1 MNKNYSD
8 KLNELVLTKGVCL
21 KKGEKLCINT
31 SPSCYS
37 YAQSMA
43 KRAYELGAKYV
54 IININDGDLDSFR
67 TLVQDSDEVS
77 FVPDFYRYNA
87 MERAKDNYVNVRLD
101 SNEDRIGQTQ
111 GDSDK
116 LAKLNMSFRKA
127 GKVASDRYM
136 SNELAWCV
144 SCVPGPKWAKQL
156 LGENATE
163 DDLANVLGKIL
174 LFDNENYLS
183 AWDEFD
189 KKVKERREKLNS
201 LNIVKLH
208 YKSSITDF
216 TISLTSDAHFEGGA
230 SICDDGKVFFPNLP
244 TEELFTTPDMYSAD
258 GYITTTR
265 PVNVLGQPTK
275 AITFTFKEGR
285 VVDVKAEEGLEII
298 KKYLAIDEG
307 ASRIGEVA
315 LVDNNSPISKT
326 NLIFNSILIDENA
339 SCHIALGAGYP
350 ECVSGSSSAK
360 TDEELHELKINT
372 SLMHTDFMVGSS
384 DLTITATTSDNKE
397 VVIMENG
404 SFTL

>member
-1 MNKNYSD
+1 
-8 KLNELVLTKGVCL
+8 
-21 KKGEKLCINT
+21 
-31 SPSCYS
+31 
-37 YAQSMA
+37 
-43 KRAYELGAKYV
+43 
-54 IININDGDLDSFR
+54 
-67 TLVQDSDEVS
+67 
-77 FVPDFYRYNA
+77 
-87 MERAKDNYVNVRLD
+87 
-101 SNEDRIGQTQ
+101 
-111 GDSDK
+111 
-116 LAKLNMSFRKA
+116 
-127 GKVASDRYM
+127 
-136 SNELAWCV
+136 
-144 SCVPGPKWAKQL
+144 
-156 LGENATE
+156 
-163 DDLANVLGKIL
+163 
-174 LFDNENYLS
+174 
-183 AWDEFD
+183 
-189 KKVKERREKLNS
+189 
-201 LNIVKLH
+201 
-208 YKSSITDF
+208 
-216 TISLTSDAHFEGGA
+216 
-230 SICDDGKVFFPNLP
+230 
-244 TEELFTTPDMYSAD
+244 MYSAD